1 MSALLASTTAILA
14 LTGVDLSAKEGYLIK
29 FDGAG
34 THAVNDSATVPAVG
48 VVLEGNV
55 AAKDSSVAILGAQSG
70 QVRMVAGGAIFK
82 GDRVMQ
88 KNDGTVVVD
97 AGPGTARVVVGV
109 AMENAAAG
117 DEFLVSP
124 ISPMILP

>member
-1 MSALLASTTAILA
+1 MSALKCRLTAIIA
-14 LTGVDLSAKEGYLIK
+14 LTGVDLSAATGKLIS

-34 THAVNDSATVPAVG
+34 THAVTASATVPAVG
-48 VVLEGNV
+48 VCVEGNV
-55 AAKDSSVAILGAQSG
+55 AAKDSAVAILGATEGS
-70 QVRMVAGGAIFK
+70 VRMVAGGAIFK

-109 AMENAAAG
+109 ALEAAAAG
-117 DEFLVSP
+117 DLFEVAP
-124 ISPMILP
+124 IAPMILP